1 MLDLPC
7 VRIENYQVQV
17 PAAGSGFLTCI
28 LEYSG
33 KIIDTVIVEI
43 LTEPAF
49 RFGVGRR
56 TVMRRARDIFSEF
69 SLRDLQVQG

>member
-1 MLDLPC
+1 
-7 VRIENYQVQV
+7 
-17 PAAGSGFLTCI
+17 

-56 TVMRRARDIFSEF
+56 TIMRRARDIFSEF